1 MAEIKQLSADM
12 IIRGLSSEEI
22 KDILKQK
29 TTYKI
34 KGDFYPLL
42 DNARPRICII
52 GSRDIGANVISDI
65 HRMVEVLS
73 RREDKPII
81 LSGLAVGTDT
91 AAHKAA
97 LEMGLTTYAVMAQGI
112 DSVYPYQN
120 RSLADEII
128 KAGGGLIT
136 AFDDG
141 TPPMAVNF
149 LERTKQMVAM
159 SDMVIIAAAREK
171 GSSIV
176 AAKYAADLDIPVY
189 ALPGQINDP
198 HYKGSNKLIY
208 TGDASILYDY
218 EQLLNIHI

>member
-12 IIRGLSSEEI
+12 IIRGLSIEEI

-42 DNARPRICII
+42 DNTRPRICII
-52 GSRDIGANVISDI
+52 GSRDICANIISDI

-120 RSLADEII
+120 RGLADAII

-141 TPPMAVNF
+141 ISPMAVNF
-149 LERTKQMVAM
+149 LERTKQMVTM
-159 SDMVIIAAAREK
+159 SNMVIIAAAREK

-176 AAKYAADLDIPVY
+176 AAKYAVDLDIPVY

-208 TGDASILYDY
+208 SGDASLLYDY
-218 EQLLNIHI
+218 EQLLNIHL

>member
-1 MAEIKQLSADM
+1 MAEIKQLPADM
-12 IIRGLSSEEI
+12 IIRGLSIEEI

-34 KGDFYPLL
+34 KGNFYPLL
-42 DNARPRICII
+42 DNTRPRICII
-52 GSRDIGANVISDI
+52 GSRDIGANVVSDI
-65 HRMVEVLS
+65 NRMVEVLS

-81 LSGLAVGTDT
+81 LSGLSVGTDT

-120 RSLADEII
+120 RGLADVII

-136 AFDDG
+136 TFEDG

-149 LERTKQMVAM
+149 IERTKQMVTM
-159 SDMVIIAAAREK
+159 SDMVIIAAAKEK
-171 GSSIV
+171 GSSII
-176 AAKYAADLDIPVY
+176 AAKYAYNLDIPVY

-198 HYKGSNKLIY
+198 HYKGNNKLIY
-208 TGDASILYDY
+208 TGDTRLLYDY
-218 EQLLNIHI
+218 EELLNIHL